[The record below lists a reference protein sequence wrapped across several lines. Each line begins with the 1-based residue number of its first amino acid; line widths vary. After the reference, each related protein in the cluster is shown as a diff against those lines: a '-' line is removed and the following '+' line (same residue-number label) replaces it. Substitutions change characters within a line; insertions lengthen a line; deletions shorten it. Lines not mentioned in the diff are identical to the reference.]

1 MQKSFKD
8 SAREEL
14 LGVLP
19 KKREEIVAF
28 LSALAK
34 SCGSIEIAKKR
45 YNLCFW
51 LADYDEG
58 LKVVELL
65 KTLYPADFELSLDKT
80 KTGAEA
86 CSVQVPSGFSKQALE
101 DFGLMQINVDEYLS
115 FVEGIP
121 QDVVA
126 TLGCKVAYFKGL
138 FLGCGSVYVPSTS
151 EQSSFTSRT
160 RTKSSRFLPCW
171 NFPIAC

>member
-51 LADYDEG
+51 
-58 LKVVELL
+58 
-65 KTLYPADFELSLDKT
+65 
-80 KTGAEA
+80 
-86 CSVQVPSGFSKQALE
+86 GFS
-101 DFGLMQINVDEYLS
+101 V
-115 FVEGIP
+115 
-121 QDVVA
+121 
-126 TLGCKVAYFKGL
+126 
-138 FLGCGSVYVPSTS
+138 
-151 EQSSFTSRT
+151 
-160 RTKSSRFLPCW
+160 
-171 NFPIAC
+171 